1 MSQFYTSS
9 LINIIHYLSESLIQ
23 CDANTRIAELFG
35 DEFDD
40 VDFEMALC
48 CFEATHRVAFRDELQ
63 NVPIDQYEELTIE
76 EFLDKYLDPVE
87 QEDELFITK
96 RFRLFE
102 EALTRALLEEGSGP
116 QPFG

>member
-35 DEFDD
+35 EEFDD

-48 CFEATHRVAFRDELQ
+48 CFEASHRVAFRDQLQ

-76 EFLDKYLDPVE
+76 EFLDKYLDPTE
-87 QEDELFITK
+87 QQDELFIAK

-116 QPFG
+116 DPFG